1 MVNELNTREFLGI
14 TSKIGLAMF
23 GSKALSSLDLRSPT
37 VVLSNG
43 ICVYD
48 PIEIKNYSFLL
59 DGKPLS
65 WKEVY
70 IHPKD
75 VKGTICVLD
84 KGDGKPFIRCN
95 YLKTRIKDFV
105 NEEMEFGDSF
115 LCDQYDLTV
124 RENGRTVPVWE
135 SGYREVL
142 ASTRGCLEFEGFHFV
157 NRKAR
162 ELEGWLK
169 LANR

>member
-1 MVNELNTREFLGI
+1 M
-14 TSKIGLAMF
+14 
-23 GSKALSSLDLRSPT
+23 
-37 VVLSNG
+37 
-43 ICVYD
+43 
-48 PIEIKNYSFLL
+48 
-59 DGKPLS
+59 
-65 WKEVY
+65 
-70 IHPKD
+70 
-75 VKGTICVLD
+75 LD